1 MNTENFTLVN
11 AALVLPGIYFI
22 CQGIALT
29 LRISVGLAP
38 SRAWKLGT
46 WVAALAYSVLL
57 GAHVTPL
64 VHTLS
69 MALPADAVAQLVSVA
84 ALA

>member
-1 MNTENFTLVN
+1 MNTEHFTLLN

-29 LRISVGLAP
+29 LRISVGLEP

-46 WVAALAYSVLL
+46 WVAALVYSVLL
-57 GAHVTPL
+57 GTHVTPL

-69 MALPADAVAQLVSVA
+69 MALPADAVAQLGSVA